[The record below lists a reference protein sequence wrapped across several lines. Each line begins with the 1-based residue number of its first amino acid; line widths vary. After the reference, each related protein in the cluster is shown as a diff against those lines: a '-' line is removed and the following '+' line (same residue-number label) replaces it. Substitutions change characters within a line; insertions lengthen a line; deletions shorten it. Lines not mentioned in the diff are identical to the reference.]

1 MGPADASEIV
11 LVSSVSV
18 SAVCA
23 LSTLACALSTDACA
37 EAMLAAYDV
46 VLVEPLEP
54 DPPLVE
60 AVLVDEP
67 DSALL
72 S

>member
-1 MGPADASEIV
+1 M
-11 LVSSVSV
+11 L
-18 SAVCA
+18 
-23 LSTLACALSTDACA
+23 TLACALSTAACA
-37 EAMLAAYDV
+37 EAMLAADDV
-46 VLVEPLEP
+46 VLDRAGRAPEVVL

-60 AVLVDEP
+60 LVLVEEP